1 MNAKK
6 AKKMRRKAQEL
17 TAHLPEI
24 TRRDIES
31 NRYTK
36 QSVLGECQRGAY
48 KAIKKGRVN
57 VAV

>member
-6 AKKMRRKAQEL
+6 AKKMRRKAREL
-17 TAHLPEI
+17 TAHLPELE
-24 TRRDIES
+24 RRDIES

-57 VAV
+57 VAF